1 MASKR
6 MFSLQVIDSDNFL
19 DLPASAQA
27 LYFHLG
33 MRADDDGFVN
43 NPKKIA
49 RMICVSEDDLKL
61 LFLKGFIIDADN
73 GIIVITHWHINNY
86 IQKDR
91 YHPTIYLNEKQHF
104 CLDENKLYTKQIQP
118 ISIMDTQIRLD

>member
-1 MASKR
+1 

-43 NPKKIA
+43 NPKKIV
-49 RMICVSEDDLKL
+49 RMICVGEDDLKL

-104 CLDENKLYTKQIQP
+104 CLDENKLYTK
-118 ISIMDTQIRLD
+118 